1 MTTLA
6 PPSPSVT
13 PPAFRAPIQSGY
25 AQPSRHIWPG
35 TRACPAATP
44 TRTRAST
51 SPSCADHHLDPL
63 AARRL
68 DAELYVRWLQEATGE
83 ARGRT
88 RCRGAAG
95 PSGPRVDVLLRPF
108 VSWACRL
115 PDTRQIAAD
124 AIFNF
129 GLPTVHVS
137 VQFGEAG
144 ARLIVPPHL
153 TNPGARRSS
162 GLCPMALS
170 NR

>member
-1 MTTLA
+1 M
-6 PPSPSVT
+6 
-13 PPAFRAPIQSGY
+13 
-25 AQPSRHIWPG
+25 
-35 TRACPAATP
+35 
-44 TRTRAST
+44 
-51 SPSCADHHLDPL
+51 
-63 AARRL
+63 
-68 DAELYVRWLQEATGE
+68 RWLQEATGE

-153 TNPGARRSS
+153 TIPERVEAPVCAQWHCQIANTLPARHEGRRRGREPPCGAPQPFQEPERGADRWPLSMYA
-162 GLCPMALS
+162 GICAIDRMAAS
-170 NR
+170 P